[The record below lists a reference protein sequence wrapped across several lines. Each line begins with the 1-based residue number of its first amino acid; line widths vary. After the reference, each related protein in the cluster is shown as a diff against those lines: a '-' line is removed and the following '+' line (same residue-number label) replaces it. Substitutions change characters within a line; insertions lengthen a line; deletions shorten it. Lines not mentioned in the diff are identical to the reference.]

1 VRVHDNVL
9 LRMLD
14 PESSARL
21 TAIGALAAYPTGTVL
36 LEPDDLIDAI
46 HFPLG
51 ASLAAQLVTLE
62 GGASAE
68 GAQIGRDG
76 MIGVQAGDGP
86 TPAFAQHIIIQGG
99 TFLRVALPDFLAARQ
114 QSPALADVAARYAA
128 SLAAQHLQSV
138 ACNAV
143 HSLEQRT
150 ARWLLAAAERTGD
163 LYISVTQEQLGALL
177 GAGRSYTSRQI
188 QHLKARGLVRTR
200 RGGVAI
206 TDYEGIAKQACSC
219 HQRIKDHARILFRDR
234 PEGST
239 GQTDLHLQS
248 MG

>member
-1 VRVHDNVL
+1 VRVHDNAL
-9 LRMLD
+9 LRMLE
-14 PESSARL
+14 PESGARL
-21 TAIGALAAYPTGTVL
+21 TAVGALVAYPTGTIL
-36 LEPDDLIDAI
+36 LEPDDLADAI

-68 GAQIGRDG
+68 SAQIGRDG
-76 MIGVQAGDGP
+76 VIGLPTGDIP
-86 TPAFAQHIIIQGG
+86 TPAFAHHIIIQGG
-99 TFLRVALPDFLAARQ
+99 TFLRVTLSDFLTARQ
-114 QSPALADVAARYAA
+114 QSPAIADITARYAA
-128 SLAAQHLQSV
+128 CLAAQNLQSI

-188 QHLKARGLVRTR
+188 QRFKARDLVRTR
-200 RGGVAI
+200 RGGIAI
-206 TDYEGIAKQACSC
+206 TDYDGIAKQACSC
-219 HQRIKDHARILFRDR
+219 HQRVKDHVKILLHDHLANGT
-234 PEGST
+234 GSSSL
-239 GQTDLHLQS
+239 DLQS